1 MPADSRCQPLAPLHS
16 SPPRKAE
23 HSCCCESQDMAF
35 SLGIWLPKSGLAGVS
50 FRGSRHRAQLA
61 PEETE
66 VCRQD
71 EQPRPRCADA
81 QSPVCSERDSIQTRA
96 GSQPAIQRSSPWQ
109 TRAGGST
116 AWHRPGKGW
125 RSQAPPV
132 LFRCSQTPLQ
142 PPGVVPSVLLCYRG
156 VGLSQPISEPHRVT
170 HSISTT
176 QLRQH
181 GAGN

>member
-1 MPADSRCQPLAPLHS
+1 MGFLPPWCPQTASASPQPLCTAPPT
-16 SPPRKAE
+16 SP
-23 HSCCCESQDMAF
+23 SQSTPLAARARTWLSPWAF
-35 SLGIWLPKSGLAGVS
+35 
-50 FRGSRHRAQLA
+50 GSQSLA

-71 EQPRPRCADA
+71 EQPRPRCADT
-81 QSPVCSERDSIQTRA
+81 QSPVCSEKDSIQTRA

-132 LFRCSQTPLQ
+132 PFRCSQTPLQ
-142 PPGVVPSVLLCYRG
+142 PPGVMPSVLLCYQE
-156 VGLSQPISEPHRVT
+156 VGLSQPISEPHRVS

-176 QLRQH
+176 QLHQH